1 MKPEV
6 AQILNLLR
14 SAGQET
20 LRQRWEEVPLVVA
33 GWCFIPIA
41 ENCWWMVLDTAVS
54 SFFEWDDD
62 LTDPIVLVRFQSL
75 KADQSD
81 SICLLL
87 GFNMNMGLKIA
98 LNWHIKIIKGPSDR
112 VLQSWFSQSM
122 PSADICRSSLEQVQT
137 PAGKAEQANARVSVC
152 SAGALRALG
161 ALDVDADFGWIQYT
175 V

>member
-1 MKPEV
+1 MTPEV

-62 LTDPIVLVRFQSL
+62 LTDPIFLGRFQAL
-75 KADQSD
+75 KADQLD

-98 LNWHIKIIKGPSDR
+98 LNWHIEMIKGPSDR

-122 PSADICRSSLEQVQT
+122 PSDICRSSLEVQT

-152 SAGALRALG
+152 SAGALEPWGSWMSMLT
-161 ALDVDADFGWIQYT
+161 LDPV
-175 V
+175 